1 MIQHPKFFLF
11 DAGVFRA
18 VRPRGPL
25 DTPAEIDGASL
36 ETLVLQHLRAV
47 MPWRNSD
54 GTISYWRTSTGLEV
68 DFVVYSAD
76 AFVAIEV
83 KRKRNITSHDL
94 NGMRAFASEYP
105 EAARIVLHGGD
116 HKEVIE
122 GIQLIPLEKALPV
135 LERIICRATGSVDSI
150 GLSRRVVGM
159 IP

>member
-76 AFVAIEV
+76 AFAAIEV
-83 KRKRNITSHDL
+83 KREACLCWSESFGRARVKGEMPPENQRSFHPSTRRTPDYIITSFQR
-94 NGMRAFASEYP
+94 GFR
-105 EAARIVLHGGD
+105 
-116 HKEVIE
+116 K
-122 GIQLIPLEKALPV
+122 
-135 LERIICRATGSVDSI
+135 IC
-150 GLSRRVVGM
+150 
-159 IP
+159 

>member
-1 MIQHPKFFLF
+1 M
-11 DAGVFRA
+11 
-18 VRPRGPL
+18 
-25 DTPAEIDGASL
+25 
-36 ETLVLQHLRAV
+36 
-47 MPWRNSD
+47 
-54 GTISYWRTSTGLEV
+54 

-76 AFVAIEV
+76 AFAATEV

-105 EAARIVLHGGD
+105 EAARIVLNGGD